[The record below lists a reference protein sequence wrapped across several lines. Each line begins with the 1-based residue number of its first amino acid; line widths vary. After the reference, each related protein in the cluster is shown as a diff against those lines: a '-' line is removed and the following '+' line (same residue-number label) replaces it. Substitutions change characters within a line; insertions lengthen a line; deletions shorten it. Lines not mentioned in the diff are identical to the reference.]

1 MIRALFIGFI
11 LVLLQV
17 TLAKAEKVRLAVTSS
32 FHNSGLSDHLI
43 PHIETD
49 LEIDIQI
56 IVVGTGQA
64 IKLGENGDV
73 DAILVHSKPD
83 EEEFVKT
90 GFGKHRREIMFN
102 DYVVVGPTNDPAQIA
117 SSENLLEVF
126 KRLSEA
132 KVGFVSRGDFS
143 GTHKKEI
150 EIWDKII
157 FNPKDIGPHYISV
170 GSSMGKALNI
180 AVAFDAYILSD
191 KATWLNHKN
200 KGNLEI
206 QFEGDLL
213 LHNQYSFLPI
223 SKTKHSHVESQLVKK
238 IEGWLVSEKA
248 KKLINS
254 YLIED
259 QQVFTF
265 NAE

>member
-1 MIRALFIGFI
+1 MLIM
-11 LVLLQV
+11 LQV
-17 TLAKAEKVRLAVTSS
+17 TSVMAKKVRLAVTSS

-43 PHIETD
+43 PHIEND
-49 LEIDIQI
+49 MEIDIQL

-90 GFGKHRREIMFN
+90 GFAKHRREIMFN
-102 DYVVVGPTNDPAQIA
+102 EYVILGPTNDPAQIKF
-117 SSENLLEVF
+117 SDNLLEAF
-126 KRLSEA
+126 RNLSKA
-132 KVGFVSRGDFS
+132 KTKFVSRGDLS

-150 EIWDKII
+150 EIWKKIN
-157 FNPKDIGPHYISV
+157 FDPKKFATKYISV
-170 GSSMGKALNI
+170 GSNMGKAINI

-223 SKTKHSHVESQLVKK
+223 NKNKHSHVESKLVKR
-238 IEGWLVSEKA
+238 IEEWLVSERA

-254 YLIED
+254 YIINEE
-259 QQVFTF
+259 QVFTF
-265 NAE
+265 NAK

>member
-1 MIRALFIGFI
+1 
-11 LVLLQV
+11 
-17 TLAKAEKVRLAVTSS
+17 
-32 FHNSGLSDHLI
+32 
-43 PHIETD
+43 
-49 LEIDIQI
+49 
-56 IVVGTGQA
+56 
-64 IKLGENGDV
+64 
-73 DAILVHSKPD
+73 
-83 EEEFVKT
+83 
-90 GFGKHRREIMFN
+90 
-102 DYVVVGPTNDPAQIA
+102 
-117 SSENLLEVF
+117 
-126 KRLSEA
+126 
-132 KVGFVSRGDFS
+132 
-143 GTHKKEI
+143 
-150 EIWDKII
+150 
-157 FNPKDIGPHYISV
+157 
-170 GSSMGKALNI
+170 MGKAINV

-254 YLIED
+254 YIIDD
-259 QQVFTF
+259 QQVFIF